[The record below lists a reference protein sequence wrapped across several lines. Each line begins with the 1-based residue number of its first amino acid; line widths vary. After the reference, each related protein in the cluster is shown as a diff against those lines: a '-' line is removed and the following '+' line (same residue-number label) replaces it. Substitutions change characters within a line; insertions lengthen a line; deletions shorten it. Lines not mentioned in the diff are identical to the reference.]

1 MTALV
6 KIQDIIK
13 SGGFC
18 RNFRRDISDDSLGEK
33 IKYAHKITTI
43 VVRKH
48 AIKGNK
54 VGGAKEERQRENWVK
69 IGPLSPSPKPLLN

>member
-1 MTALV
+1 MAALV
-6 KIQDIIK
+6 KIQDRIK

-18 RNFRRDISDDSLGEK
+18 RNFRRDISDDSLGEN
-33 IKYAHKITTI
+33 IKYAHKITI

-69 IGPLSPSPKPLLN
+69 IGSLSPSPKPLLN